1 MISCGY
7 RLATG
12 VKWMPVLR
20 NFPICIEVILLKWL
34 KSDQILFSGS
44 ILLFAAINVI
54 EIAKI

>member
-44 ILLFAAINVI
+44 ILLFTAINVI
-54 EIAKI
+54 EVAGI

>member
-1 MISCGY
+1 MISGGY
-7 RLATG
+7 GLATC

-44 ILLFAAINVI
+44 ILLFTAINVI
-54 EIAKI
+54 EVAGI